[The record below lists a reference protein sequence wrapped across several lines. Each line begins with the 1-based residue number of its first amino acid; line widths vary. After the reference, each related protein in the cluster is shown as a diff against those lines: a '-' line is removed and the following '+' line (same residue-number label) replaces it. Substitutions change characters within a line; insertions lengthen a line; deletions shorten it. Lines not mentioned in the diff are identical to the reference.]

1 MNFIPVRSV
10 SQLMDLSKRKQ
21 VRCFIQLYYGARSTK
36 RIRYNPDKGLFRII
50 NEIDGSRQELT
61 ATELMNNRLTNIG
74 QAIIAGAL
82 YQDTA

>member
-74 QAIIAGAL
+74 QALTAGAL
-82 YQDTA
+82 YHDAA